1 MKLWDY
7 QMEWHINIHTKCSHD
22 MPGEDRDDLW
32 SNQGPLELPP
42 WFEGQAGEGKPN
54 HHGMCGAPQYCN
66 NS

>member
-1 MKLWDY
+1 
-7 QMEWHINIHTKCSHD
+7 

-54 HHGMCGAPQYCN
+54 YPGMCGAPQYCN
-66 NS
+66 NSERESPTCAISGR